1 MLKRLKELEER
12 SLTFSR
18 KIKELED
25 KIAQRDKFINR
36 QTIND
41 TMLKEYLKEIIKLT
55 ESNNYDNPEVII
67 RKINELATTAMNR

>member
-1 MLKRLKELEER
+1 MFKRLKELEER

-25 KIAQRDKFINR
+25 KIAQRDKFING

>member
-25 KIAQRDKFINR
+25 KIAQRDKFIDG

>member
-1 MLKRLKELEER
+1 MFKRLKELEER

-25 KIAQRDKFINR
+25 KIAQRDKFIDG

>member
-25 KIAQRDKFINR
+25 KIAQRDKFING